1 MNKNF
6 SRRALTGISAFSVTS
21 VAAIAPALAAVRDD
35 GDEPGELLSTG
46 MALFVF
52 IGIPVIISVTVAV
65 LALLPS
71 WIKNAK
77 ANTVNGYLDNPAG
90 EIAQASDAK
99 AITS

>member
-1 MNKNF
+1 MTTNF
-6 SRRALTGISAFSVTS
+6 SRRALSAVSASAIIS
-21 VAAIAPALAAVRDD
+21 VASIAPALAAVRDD

-52 IGIPVIISVTVAV
+52 VGIPVLISAVVAV

-90 EIAQASDAK
+90 EIAQASDQK
-99 AITS
+99 AISQ